1 MEFLMYIW
9 WVIKLST
16 FALITSLICLAT
28 FAVYYY
34 IFGLII
40 KIIWGIK
47 DFIKEK
53 KKGEQL
59 IKALLKTKA
68 VAKGRPRFSKW
79 GTYTPKKTADYEK
92 YIKEE
97 FIKQCKKEINADFVG
112 AIAIKVTFCIA
123 PPKSI
128 SNKKKNELIGKP
140 HLKRPDTDNLLKAI
154 LDSLNE
160 VAWKDD
166 SQIFFI
172 SALKQYAEEDLIE
185 IEIEYMK

>member
-53 KKGEQL
+53 KKGE
-59 IKALLKTKA
+59 
-68 VAKGRPRFSKW
+68 
-79 GTYTPKKTADYEK
+79 
-92 YIKEE
+92 
-97 FIKQCKKEINADFVG
+97 
-112 AIAIKVTFCIA
+112 
-123 PPKSI
+123 
-128 SNKKKNELIGKP
+128 
-140 HLKRPDTDNLLKAI
+140 
-154 LDSLNE
+154 
-160 VAWKDD
+160 
-166 SQIFFI
+166 
-172 SALKQYAEEDLIE
+172 
-185 IEIEYMK
+185 